1 MKGLIAILLAL
12 ALFGCASQAGKA
24 APLQENSSRK
34 DIAVFETSKGEIQ
47 IELYPDKAPRT
58 VANFESYV
66 RSGFYNGTIFHRV
79 IKGFMIQG
87 GGYTADGT
95 RKETMPPIPIE
106 SANGLRNTAGMVAMA
121 RTADKDSATS
131 QFFINTA
138 DNPGLDYAPGNP
150 GYAVFGKVVSGMEAV
165 RSIEAAQTWN
175 NGYAQDWPVENI
187 TINGAYMK
195 G

>member
-1 MKGLIAILLAL
+1 MKAFMAILIALVM
-12 ALFGCASQAGKA
+12 FGCASQQKA
-24 APLQENSSRK
+24 AALPDNSSHR
-34 DIAVFETSKGEIQ
+34 DVAVFETSKGEIQ
-47 IELYPDKAPRT
+47 IELYPDKAPKT

-87 GGYTADGT
+87 GGYTADGA
-95 RKETMPPIPIE
+95 RKDTMAPIPIE
-106 SANGLRNTAGMVAMA
+106 SANGLRNTPGMVAMA
-121 RTADKDSATS
+121 RTADPNSATS

-138 DNPGLDYAPGNP
+138 DNPGLDYAPGND
-150 GYAVFGKVVSGMEAV
+150 GYTVFGKVVSGMDAV
-165 RSIEAAQTWN
+165 RAIESSQTWD